1 MIPHL
6 YYYTSAKAR
15 ILDTFLRA
23 DFSENSLLNSIRS
36 IVADKSNHFQRVVA
50 RWVCSIDV
58 KSEPIEIRKV
68 LIFKA
73 YSSAIVKWYQ

>member
-1 MIPHL
+1 MNIPHL

-23 DFSENSLLNSIRS
+23 DFERKQPTEEFRS

-50 RWVCSIDV
+50 R
-58 KSEPIEIRKV
+58 
-68 LIFKA
+68 
-73 YSSAIVKWYQ
+73 

>member
-23 DFSENSLLNSIRS
+23 DFERKQPTKQYPKHSQ
-36 IVADKSNHFQRVVA
+36 DKGNHFQRVVA
-50 RWVCSIDV
+50 R
-58 KSEPIEIRKV
+58 
-68 LIFKA
+68 
-73 YSSAIVKWYQ
+73 